1 MYGDELIEE
10 LVGRLRSIPHV
21 EIIRIGSRT
30 PCTLPQR
37 ITPRLCGILKKYHP
51 VWLNTQFNH
60 PKELTEEA
68 EDACARL
75 ADAGIPLGN
84 QSVLLRGINDNVE
97 TMKTLVRGLVRMRVR
112 PYYLYQAQILAGTA
126 HFRTSIET
134 GIRIVKKLRGYT
146 TGFAVPT
153 FVLDTPHGKVPMHPN
168 NIVDRDDDA
177 VYLRSFDGRIW
188 REPNPKEEE

>member
-1 MYGDELIEE
+1 M
-10 LVGRLRSIPHV
+10 
-21 EIIRIGSRT
+21 
-30 PCTLPQR
+30 
-37 ITPRLCGILKKYHP
+37 
-51 VWLNTQFNH
+51 
-60 PKELTEEA
+60 
-68 EDACARL
+68 

-97 TMKTLVRGLVRMRVR
+97 TMKSLVRGLVRMRVR